1 MKPYPFAPLNHFTVP
16 FSFTTD
22 SFQPCKRNSAHPEMR
37 TAAGPCHRKQPK
49 RKSGFQR
56 IFIRGDRWMEKRLE
70 SGLDEDY
77 FAADCTSTYPYFH
90 CRKMMKLGANWE
102 KSWRIGGA
110 KRWKC

>member
-1 MKPYPFAPLNHFTVP
+1 MKPYPFAPLTHFTVP

-90 CRKMMKLGANWE
+90 CTTSRQTHVTH
-102 KSWRIGGA
+102 RIRNPGQQNHI
-110 KRWKC
+110 